1 MSRHEN
7 IARQCEV
14 AEAAWATLAQAL
26 EDLAASARAA
36 SKQRT
41 SIEDVYAGVNRV
53 RRAEEAHDLAL
64 LDVAT
69 ARGEDA

>member
-1 MSRHEN
+1 MRQQDIGKQVDAATTARLELADALDELSR
-7 IARQCEV
+7 V
-14 AEAAWATLAQAL
+14 AKG
-26 EDLAASARAA
+26 ASRL
-36 SKQRT
+36 RT
-41 SIEDVYAGVNRV
+41 PIDDVYGAVSKV